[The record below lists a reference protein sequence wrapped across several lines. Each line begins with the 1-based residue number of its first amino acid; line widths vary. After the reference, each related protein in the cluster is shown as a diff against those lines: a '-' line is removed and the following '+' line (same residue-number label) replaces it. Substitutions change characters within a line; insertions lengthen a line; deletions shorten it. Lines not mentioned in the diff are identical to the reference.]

1 VANDQNGLVDG
12 LFSVDRITYA
22 NPETGWAVLHVLP
35 ADKPAS
41 AGLVAVGDFES
52 PEEGACY
59 HIRGRWTVDAK
70 HGAQVRVESAVP
82 EMPQSLPA
90 IERYLGGATIKGLGP
105 HYAKALVNHFGTGTL
120 EELQAGGKHLERV
133 PGIGPKRAQAIRESW
148 AEHQGTHQLM
158 VNLQGTAQL
167 TPRQAQ
173 RIYRQY
179 GSDAWDVVR
188 QNPYRL
194 AEDLRGYGF
203 RTCDRIARQL
213 GLAPD
218 APERIRAAIIHVV
231 KQALSEG
238 HLWTDP
244 DGLDAATNELLG
256 LPVAV
261 IAPERAALV
270 AEGRLADGSLGED
283 PEPKLYLPPVLE
295 AESRAANHLAWLLRT
310 PVLGLSPDRAELLV
324 QRQSE
329 SALTQEQAQAVQRV
343 LEGTRLLI
351 LTGGPGSGKTTTVR
365 SLIRC
370 LETIGRSYALCATT
384 GRASKQLAISAQR
397 NASTLHRHLGIG
409 TRGSHLAKASEEV
422 LIVDESSM
430 IDYWLI
436 DQMLARIGSHTQLLL
451 VGDVDQLPPVGPGA
465 VLQDLIE
472 ATDDGLPGAAVVRLT
487 KLFRQTAGAESLIAA
502 NCKRV
507 RQGIR
512 PVRPVGTESDYFE
525 MPADSP
531 EGAREL
537 AVSLASRRL
546 PSYLGVQPDD
556 VQVLAPMHGGD
567 AGVQAINRALQEVLN
582 PPTRGKDELPLP
594 GRRASAN
601 APSELRVGDKVRQTR
616 NDYRKEVLNGDIGR
630 VVSMD
635 VASRT
640 VTVDFD
646 GRRVSYTWDDLDD
659 LVHAWAMTVH
669 SAQGSQWP
677 AVVVIML
684 TSHFVM
690 LERNILY
697 TALSRAQRL
706 AVLISQEKA
715 IRIAVARDRSLRR
728 RTALAA
734 RLDHAIES
742 GA

>member
-1 VANDQNGLVDG
+1 VTDDKNGLVDG
-12 LFSVDRITYA
+12 VFSIERITYA
-22 NPETGWAVLHVLP
+22 NPETGWAVVHMVP

-41 AGLVAVGDFES
+41 AGLVAVGDFEA

-59 HIRGRWTVDAK
+59 HIRGHWTVDPK
-70 HGAQVRVESAVP
+70 HGSQVRVESAVP
-82 EMPQSLPA
+82 EMPHTLPA

-105 HYAKALVNHFGTGTL
+105 HYAKALVDHFGAATL
-120 EELQAGGKHLERV
+120 EELQAGGKRLEEV

-158 VNLQGTAQL
+158 VNLQGIAQL

-213 GLAPD
+213 GLALD
-218 APERIRAAIIHVV
+218 APARIRAAIIHVV
-231 KQALSEG
+231 KHALGEG

-244 DGLDAATNELLG
+244 DTLDAATHELLG
-256 LPVAV
+256 LPRSVL
-261 IAPERAALV
+261 APERETLV
-270 AEGRLADGSLGED
+270 AEGRLANGSLDENG
-283 PEPKLYLPPVLE
+283 EPKLYLPHILE
-295 AESRAANHLAWLLRT
+295 AESRAAHRLATLLRT
-310 PVLGLSPDRAELLV
+310 PVLGLSSERAELLV
-324 QRQSE
+324 QHESE
-329 SALTQEQAQAVQRV
+329 SSLTDEQAQAVKRV

-384 GRASKQLAISAQR
+384 GRASKQLALSARR
-397 NASTLHRHLGIG
+397 NASTLHRHLSIG
-409 TRGSHLAKASEEV
+409 TRSSQLAKASEEV

-430 IDYWLI
+430 IDNWLL
-436 DQMLARIGSHTQLLL
+436 DQMLARIGGHTQLLL

-472 ATDDGLPGAAVVRLT
+472 ATDAGLPGADVVRLT
-487 KLFRQTAGAESLIAA
+487 KLFRQTAGAESLVAA
-502 NCKRV
+502 NCRRV

-512 PVRPVGTESDYFE
+512 PVRPEGHQSDYYE
-525 MPADSP
+525 MPAHTAES
-531 EGAREL
+531 ARAL

-546 PSYLGVQPDD
+546 PKYLGVPPDE

-582 PPTRGKDELPLP
+582 PPARAKAELPLP
-594 GRRASAN
+594 QRRASASGP
-601 APSELRVGDKVRQTR
+601 AVLRVGDKVRQTR
-616 NDYRKEVLNGDIGR
+616 NNYRKEVLNGDIGR

-635 VASRT
+635 VASRS
-640 VTVDFD
+640 VTVAFE
-646 GRRVSYTWDDLDD
+646 GRRVAYAWEEVDE

-677 AVVVIML
+677 AVVVLML

-697 TALSRAQRL
+697 TALSRAERL

-728 RTALAA
+728 RTALAT
-734 RLDHAIES
+734 RLCQAVDS
-742 GA
+742 DT